1 MHSISKHFTSQSG
14 HRNVTPSEGLICCL
28 NTEGDDNGS
37 TCYSLGG
44 PGSAMSS
51 PARSVMT
58 RANSKYEARANN
70 NFKVNHTAKLVLFAM
85 DWGGGRSSWVWST

>member
-1 MHSISKHFTSQSG
+1 M
-14 HRNVTPSEGLICCL
+14 
-28 NTEGDDNGS
+28 
-37 TCYSLGG
+37 CYSLGG

-70 NFKVNHTAKLVLFAM
+70 NFKVKHTADLVLYAM
-85 DWGGGRSSWVWST
+85 DGGGGWFAWAWSTVPFG

>member
-1 MHSISKHFTSQSG
+1 
-14 HRNVTPSEGLICCL
+14 
-28 NTEGDDNGS
+28 
-37 TCYSLGG
+37 
-44 PGSAMSS
+44 MSS